1 LLLSLTSV
9 QALRSFTAT
18 MMYFAGGL
26 LAILIVRQSW
36 RWWRARVDVDPV
48 SERWLAEQRG
58 ARDRD

>member
-1 LLLSLTSV
+1 LKQA

-18 MMYFAGGL
+18 MLYFAGGL
-26 LAILIVRQSW
+26 LAVLMFRHSL
-36 RWWRARVDVDPV
+36 RWWRARVAVDPV